1 MGVPSLYKW
10 LTYKYPEIKLKIN
23 LDEGHNADN
32 LYLDFNAVIHPC
44 CNKFLENMQ
53 NTDSELYRNL
63 EEFLDDIMG
72 RIRPR
77 RLLYISIDG
86 VAPRAKLNQQRAR
99 RFTHAKEVEEDGK
112 FYFKDDCGSEPN
124 GHRRMGDITNGVD
137 ALSPSS
143 ADESGIAGEKT
154 EKIDGG
160 VFDTNAITPGTEFMH
175 RLDLFLQEIISYK
188 ISADERWRNVN
199 VIYSGYR
206 VPGEGEQKIMQYIR
220 TNQNPSH
227 TSVIFSPDAD
237 LIFLGLTLFDYNVMI
252 LRDEP
257 KKASAV
263 GQGSH
268 VMSAHKDYSLVN
280 IPRLKNILIREFKA
294 LIKTPFDHR
303 RFLED
308 WVLLCFSV
316 GNDFLPC
323 TPCFEI
329 RTNALDKLTSIL
341 QAVYLRTRSFITD
354 HGKINY
360 DILREFFR
368 ECATRENQYI
378 VEKRN
383 NLVQTRQRMNIPFDQ
398 GEEFFLDNERGKI
411 RFYVEKMGIR
421 SEEELLNACKEYI
434 RGLEWVYNYYFY
446 DIPSWD
452 WYYPYHFAP
461 FMADLAL
468 VKNISITF
476 AKSKPLRPM
485 EQLLA
490 VLPPLSKDLLPE
502 CLHKIFEKFKDMYPS
517 DFKVDMFQKC
527 MDWQAI
533 AILPFLNTEDIVSAF
548 EKHQNELDF
557 SECERNITGY
567 PLLFS
572 RQPKVVAKVYSI
584 YTDLK
589 PYETLEIDDVSLK
602 VFPTNKIRDIDED
615 VESYGFKYVNKTV
628 RFTFDQRKSHKRTPS
643 RRRS

>member
-10 LTYKYPEIKLKIN
+10 LTQKYPEIKLKVDPSENRIV
-23 LDEGHNADN
+23 DN
-32 LYLDFNAVIHPC
+32 LYLDFNAIIHPC
-44 CNKFLENMQ
+44 CNKSLDNMQ
-53 NTDSELYRNL
+53 STDSELYGNL

-77 RLLYISIDG
+77 RLLYISVDG

-99 RFTHAKEVEEDGK
+99 RFTQAKGIKDEGK

-124 GHRRMGDITNGVD
+124 GHRRIKIINDVD

-143 ADESGIAGEKT
+143 TDELDFDEEEAIKA
-154 EKIDGG
+154 DGG

-188 ISADERWRNVN
+188 ISADEKWANVN

-206 VPGEGEQKIMQYIR
+206 VPGEGEHKIMQYIR
-220 TNQNPSH
+220 NSQNPAH

-252 LRDEP
+252 LREEP
-257 KKASAV
+257 KRASAS
-263 GQGSH
+263 GQGSY
-268 VMSAHKDYSLVN
+268 VQSVHKDYSLVN
-280 IPRLKNILIREFKA
+280 IPRLKNLLIREFKM
-294 LIKTPFDHR
+294 LIKIPFDHK

-308 WVLLCFSV
+308 WILLCFSV

-341 QAVYLRTRSFITD
+341 QTVYLRTRSFITD

-360 DILREFFR
+360 NVLREVFR
-368 ECATRENQYI
+368 ECAVREDQYI
-378 VEKRN
+378 MEKRN
-383 NLVQTRQRMNIPFDQ
+383 NLIQTRQRMNIPFDQ
-398 GEEFFLDNERGKI
+398 SEEFFLDNEKGKI

-421 SEEELLNACKEYI
+421 SEEELLKACKEYI

-461 FMADLAL
+461 FMVDLAL
-468 VKNISITF
+468 VKNVSVTF
-476 AKSKPLRPM
+476 TKGKPLRPM

-502 CLHKIFEKFKDMYPS
+502 CLHRIFETLKDMYPL

-527 MDWQAI
+527 MDWQAV
-533 AILPFLNTEDIVSAF
+533 AILPFLNIDAIVSAF

-557 SECERNITGY
+557 SECERNMTGY

-572 RQPKVVAKVYSI
+572 RQPKVIAKVYSI
-584 YTDLK
+584 YTELK
-589 PYETLEIDDVSLK
+589 PYEILEIDDVSLK
-602 VFPTNKIRDIDED
+602 VFPTNKIRDIDEE
-615 VESYGFKYVNKTV
+615 VESYGFKYANKAV
-628 RFTFDQRKSHKRTPS
+628 RFTFDQRKSYKRAPS
-643 RRRS
+643 RRRL